1 MSFQKKQVED
11 HLPTEQIRNGK
22 LSGVRIW
29 HQAQSVMMCD
39 CRLRGGAEVVG
50 HSTKSGQACEKN
62 DSLDT
67 NWTHMVNFFFF
78 PVHQIKNWY

>member
-11 HLPTEQIRNGK
+11 ELPTEQIRNGK

-39 CRLRGGAEVVG
+39 CRLTGGAEVVVG
-50 HSTKSGQACEKN
+50 HSNSFFKPKIEPVGPKRTFKSLVYFQVRAAPA
-62 DSLDT
+62 LLR
-67 NWTHMVNFFFF
+67 
-78 PVHQIKNWY
+78 P